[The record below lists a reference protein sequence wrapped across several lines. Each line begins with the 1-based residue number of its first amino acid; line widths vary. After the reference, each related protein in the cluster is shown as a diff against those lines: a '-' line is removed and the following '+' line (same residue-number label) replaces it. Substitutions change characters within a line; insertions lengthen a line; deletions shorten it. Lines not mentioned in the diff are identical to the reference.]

1 MRNEKTWQL
10 MMDLV
15 DFGAKK
21 CGSFFVL
28 RGESRLTLESDVD
41 FYILESQVEA
51 FEAKFGTQFTKTDF
65 VKYKDEFTTGL
76 YTAHTAMLPIDGR
89 PIAIANMDDRA
100 NTIEVT
106 VKRDLYANGLAA
118 MWKVFFE
125 NPELFKAKIWKKSG
139 LSREIIRSNISQ
151 FIMLV
156 N

>member
-21 CGSFFVL
+21 CGSFHVL
-28 RGESRLTLESDVD
+28 RGESHLTMESDVD

-51 FEAKFGTQFTKTDF
+51 FEAKFGTQFTKTGFD
-65 VKYKDEFTTGL
+65 KYADEFTTGI
-76 YTAHTAMLPIDGR
+76 YTAHTATVSIEGR
-89 PIAIANMDDRA
+89 PTAISDMDDRA

-106 VKRDLYANGLAA
+106 VKTERYANGIAA
-118 MWKVFFE
+118 MWKFFFE
-125 NPELFKAKIWKKSG
+125 NPEIFKAKIWKKSG
-139 LSREIIRSNISQ
+139 LSREIIRSNVRQ